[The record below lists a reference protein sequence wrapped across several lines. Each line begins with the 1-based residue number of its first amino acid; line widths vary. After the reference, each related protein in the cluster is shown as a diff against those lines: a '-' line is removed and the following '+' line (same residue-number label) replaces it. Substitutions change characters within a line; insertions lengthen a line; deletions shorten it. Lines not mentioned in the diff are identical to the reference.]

1 VQVLING
8 FSSVLSSMSSA
19 VDVAIL
25 ARPNRS
31 DPESE
36 RDATVYRAAIV
47 LLHGPR
53 SLKPNIPPPPR
64 SLTGYTFDRNAERG
78 TNTNLAAV

>member
-1 VQVLING
+1 MQVLING

-53 SLKPNIPPPPR
+53 SLKPNIPPPR
-64 SLTGYTFDRNAERG
+64 SLTRYTFDRDAERG
-78 TNTNLAAV
+78 TNTELAAV